1 MTKARHRDGDNPVQ
15 LFPFV
20 AVLLCTMGALLVL
33 LVSVARTSRARALED
48 AASLQAAAQVAA
60 AEQAAESKAQAEASR
75 RELERVAAY
84 QRELDDARRRANE
97 LLQHDRSRL
106 AHLEDHMRRLREQL
120 ERMKLAAAELN
131 TLEDSRLDDR
141 QQALAEVERL
151 KQLIEEARKKIEDL
165 RAEAAQRAKAY
176 AIVPFEGRNGTRRRP
191 IYIECNKREV
201 VLQPEGVVF
210 TMDDFR
216 PPIGPGNPLVAALRA
231 AREHF
236 DRNLPPG
243 APDKDAEPYP
253 LIVVRP
259 DGFHF
264 YRLVRESIQSWD
276 SEFGY
281 ELVEQDWELKFGNS
295 DPQLASV
302 EYDAAQLARERLK
315 ALAAAAPQAYGAYR
329 GGGGWGDGFGDGDGD
344 LAGEG
349 YGDASGG
356 GGGGGGGGYG
366 GAGGVEAV
374 ERSMGVVRGS
384 GARRN
389 SGRIAAVIV
398 KRQDTIAQNGGAR
411 SAQATGAGGTKNG
424 ANPGQSATGGNSA
437 NGKGSDGNHAAGGPT
452 DANATAGQSAGG
464 PGSSSTENSQANGS
478 YVGGYNPEAELDRM
492 AREAAANP
500 QDAARKARQKTRGK
514 NWAIRNANPSMI
526 PIRRTIQILI
536 RDDALVILPEAAGA
550 AGKEFAFNESSDAA
564 YDELLSAVDERI
576 HDWGMAGEGLYWRPV
591 IELRVAPN
599 GDGRVDQL
607 VQLLEHGGAEVRGD
621 SMAQQPNGGTHG
633 ATQ

>member
-48 AASLQAAAQVAA
+48 AVALQSEARAEAALR
-60 AEQAAESKAQAEASR
+60 AAESQRNLEASR

-84 QRELDDARRRANE
+84 QRELDEARRRADAI
-97 LLQHDRSRL
+97 LQHDRARL
-106 AHLEDHMRRLREQL
+106 AHLEDHMRRLRQQL
-120 ERMKLAAAELN
+120 ETMKLAAAELN
-131 TLEDSRLDDR
+131 SLQDSRFEDR

-151 KQLIEEARKKIEDL
+151 GQLIGETRQKIEEL
-165 RAEAAQRAKAY
+165 RAETAHRSKSY
-176 AIVPFEGRNGTRRRP
+176 AIVPFEGRSGTRRRP
-191 IYIECNKREV
+191 IYIECNETEV

-231 AREHF
+231 AREHVA
-236 DRNLPPG
+236 RNSPAG
-243 APDKDAEPYP
+243 ALGKDVEPYP

-259 DGFHF
+259 TGFKF
-264 YRLVRESIQSWD
+264 YRLVREAIQSWD

-281 ELVEQDWELKFGNS
+281 ELVEQDWVLTYGGA

-302 EYDAAQLARERLK
+302 EYDAAQLARERLR
-315 ALAAAAPQAYGAYR
+315 ALADAAPQAYGAYR
-329 GGGGWGDGFGDGDGD
+329 GGGGWGDGFGIGDGD
-344 LAGEG
+344 LAGDDYAAAGERG
-349 YGDASGG
+349 GGDASGS
-356 GGGGGGGGYG
+356 
-366 GAGGVEAV
+366 VEAV

-384 GARRN
+384 ESRHN

-398 KRQDTIAQNGGAR
+398 KRQDAA
-411 SAQATGAGGTKNG
+411 AATGAEVGGG
-424 ANPGQSATGGNSA
+424 RPGGSA
-437 NGKGSDGNHAAGGPT
+437 NEYRQAANGLKLSEKQTTTGPVA
-452 DANATAGQSAGG
+452 ANATQGGAPTSSGAESSPAEAGSAS
-464 PGSSSTENSQANGS
+464 GSN
-478 YVGGYNPEAELDRM
+478 VGGYNPEAELDRM
-492 AREAAANP
+492 ARNAAANEE
-500 QDAARKARQKTRGK
+500 DAARKTKQKIRGK
-514 NWAIRNANPSMI
+514 NWAIRNANPGMI

-536 RDDALVILPEAAGA
+536 RDDALVILPESAGA
-550 AGKEFAFNESSDAA
+550 AGKEFPFGVAPDAA
-564 YDELLSAVDERI
+564 YDDLLSAVDMRI
-576 HDWGMAGEGLYWRPV
+576 ADWGMAGQGLYWRPV

-621 SMAQQPNGGTHG
+621 SMAQQPAGGTHG

>member
-1 MTKARHRDGDNPVQ
+1 
-15 LFPFV
+15 
-20 AVLLCTMGALLVL
+20 
-33 LVSVARTSRARALED
+33 
-48 AASLQAAAQVAA
+48 
-60 AEQAAESKAQAEASR
+60 
-75 RELERVAAY
+75 
-84 QRELDDARRRANE
+84 
-97 LLQHDRSRL
+97 
-106 AHLEDHMRRLREQL
+106 
-120 ERMKLAAAELN
+120 
-131 TLEDSRLDDR
+131 
-141 QQALAEVERL
+141 
-151 KQLIEEARKKIEDL
+151 
-165 RAEAAQRAKAY
+165 
-176 AIVPFEGRNGTRRRP
+176 
-191 IYIECNKREV
+191 
-201 VLQPEGVVF
+201 
-210 TMDDFR
+210 
-216 PPIGPGNPLVAALRA
+216 
-231 AREHF
+231 
-236 DRNLPPG
+236 LPSG
-243 APDKDAEPYP
+243 APDKEAEPYP

-259 DGFHF
+259 KGFKF
-264 YRLVRESIQSWD
+264 YRLVREAIQSWD

-281 ELVEQDWELKFGNS
+281 ELVEQDWELKFGGA
-295 DPQLASV
+295 DPQLATV

-349 YGDASGG
+349 YGDADAS

-384 GARRN
+384 EARRN

-398 KRQDTIAQNGGAR
+398 KRQEAAAPNGGMGA
-411 SAQATGAGGTKNG
+411 AQATGKGTGTTANAANAGQSGATGATAGGN
-424 ANPGQSATGGNSA
+424 
-437 NGKGSDGNHAAGGPT
+437 GSDGQQAAGGPT
-452 DANATAGQSAGG
+452 DANATAGQSGSG
-464 PGSSSTENSQANGS
+464 PGSSSTEGSQANGS
-478 YVGGYNPEAELDRM
+478 YVGGYNPEAELDRR

-514 NWAIRNANPSMI
+514 NWAIRNANPGMI

-550 AGKEFAFNESSDAA
+550 AGKEFAFSTSSDAA

-633 ATQ
+633 TTQ